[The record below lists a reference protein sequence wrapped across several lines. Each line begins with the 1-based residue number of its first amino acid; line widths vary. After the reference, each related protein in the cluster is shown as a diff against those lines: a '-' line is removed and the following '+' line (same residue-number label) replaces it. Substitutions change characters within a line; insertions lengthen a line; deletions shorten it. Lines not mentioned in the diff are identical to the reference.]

1 MNRRQIV
8 SIAAA
13 ALLVAALVP
22 ASASAQS
29 FQVGAKGGI
38 NVASISWSNR
48 IRSRR
53 SRRGTAASLAAMSP
67 RTARKWVWPSK
78 CSTARRARTWTSAAP
93 GSSTPL
99 DLKLDYVE
107 IPVLVRFNI
116 PNDKTVIHIYA
127 GPVFAFSVKDE
138 ITDTFRTTTQTTPA
152 TVETDDAG
160 AKSSDIG
167 IAIGAQV
174 DVHKFLVDV
183 RYNWGLM
190 DIVKDPRPRRPESQE
205 QVLQRDVRFPL
216 QVNETCSCI
225 RGRAPGE

>member
-8 SIAAA
+8 STVAA

-29 FQVGAKGGI
+29 FQAGAKGGFNI
-38 NVASISWSNR
+38 ATIGWSNSDPKPT
-48 IRSRR
+48 ISSRN
-53 SRRGTAASLAAMSP
+53 GGIIGGYVAKDGKKMGLAVEVLYSQKGAHLDF
-67 RTARKWVWPSK
+67 
-78 CSTARRARTWTSAAP
+78 
-93 GSSTPL
+93 SSTGFINTA

-107 IPVLVRFNI
+107 IPVLFRFNI

-138 ITDTFRTTTQTTPA
+138 ITNTFRTTTQTTPA
-152 TVETDDAG
+152 TVTTDDAG
-160 AKSSDIG
+160 AKSSDTG

-190 DIVKDPRPRRPESQE
+190 NVNDDSSAGQPKVKNKCFS
-205 QVLQRDVRFPL
+205 LMFGYRFK
-216 QVNETCSCI
+216 
-225 RGRAPGE
+225 

>member
-38 NVASISWSNR
+38 NIASISWSNQDPKPA
-48 IRSRR
+48 ISSRT
-53 SRRGTAASLAAMSP
+53 GGIIGGYVAKDGKKMGLAVEVLYSQKGAHLDF
-67 RTARKWVWPSK
+67 
-78 CSTARRARTWTSAAP
+78 
-93 GSSTPL
+93 SSTGIIDTI

-107 IPVLVRFNI
+107 IPVLFRFNI

-138 ITDTFRTTTQTTPA
+138 IEETFRTTTQTTPA
-152 TVETDDAG
+152 TVTTDDAG
-160 AKSSDIG
+160 AKSSDTG

-190 DIVKDPRPRRPESQE
+190 DVVKDPGPGDPKVKNKCFSAMFGF
-205 QVLQRDVRFPL
+205 RFK
-216 QVNETCSCI
+216 
-225 RGRAPGE
+225 

>member
-8 SIAAA
+8 STVAA

-29 FQVGAKGGI
+29 FQAGVKGGI
-38 NVASISWSNR
+38 NVASISWSNSDPKPA
-48 IRSRR
+48 ISSRNGGIIGGYVAKDGKKMGLAVEVLY
-53 SRRGTAASLAAMSP
+53 SQKGAHLDFSGTGVID
-67 RTARKWVWPSK
+67 TV
-78 CSTARRARTWTSAAP
+78 
-93 GSSTPL
+93 

-107 IPVLVRFNI
+107 IPVLGRFNI
-116 PNDKTVIHIYA
+116 AKDKTLIHIYA

-138 ITDTFRTTTQTTPA
+138 TTETFRTTTQTTPA
-152 TVETDDAG
+152 TVETQDAG

-183 RYNWGLM
+183 RYNWGL
-190 DIVKDPRPRRPESQE
+190 KN
-205 QVLQRDVRFPL
+205 
-216 QVNETCSCI
+216 VNDSS
-225 RGRAPGE
+225 GPGEPDVKNKCFSAMFGFRFK